1 MTNAT
6 SLLKIP
12 LHVVEAVVPW
22 RRLPVPIEIQH
33 YLNERTLAKSF
44 WNQCAF
50 GPNQLG
56 VVQAIY
62 RKQATTLNRSSV
74 NNAAAINWVVDKL
87 PITSNSR
94 VLDLNT
100 GTGVVARAVASRGA
114 KEVVGTDISRH
125 LLAFAQAQPSKVEYI
140 RAKSQELPL
149 PDNSFDVVVSRLA
162 FNHIAEVDAVVRE
175 ITRVLKPGGYV
186 AIVERVFPAELD
198 PARFEQRLNSLE
210 NIRDPSHIRFLSV
223 AEISSLLSN
232 SGVAVKETATTEVT
246 ETLSAY
252 LNQTQTLPPN
262 REHIS
267 QWVNGNITS
276 DDPDHNQ
283 ITGFKPVLK
292 EDDIYLT
299 HTHAFVGG
307 VLTKE

>member
-22 RRLPVPIEIQH
+22 RRLPIPIEIQH
-33 YLNERTLAKSF
+33 YFSERTLAKSF

-62 RKQATTLNRSSV
+62 RNQAAGLHKSSV
-74 NNAAAINWVVDKL
+74 NTAAAINWVVDQL
-87 PITSNSR
+87 PISAGDR

-100 GTGVVARAVASRGA
+100 GTGVVARAAANKGA
-114 KEVVGTDISRH
+114 KVIGTDISRH
-125 LLAFAQAQPSKVEYI
+125 LLSFAQSQPSKVEYI

-162 FNHIAEVDAVVRE
+162 FNHIDEVDAVVRE

-186 AIVERVFPAELD
+186 AIVERVFPNDLD
-198 PARFEQRLNSLE
+198 ARFARRLNSLE

-223 AEISSLLSN
+223 DEISNLLSN
-232 SGVAVKETATTEVT
+232 NGVSVKTTGTTEVT
-246 ETLSAY
+246 ETLNAY
-252 LNQTQTLPPN
+252 LNQTRTLPPN

-283 ITGFKPVLK
+283 ITGFKPVLQD
-292 EDDIYLT
+292 DDIYLT

-307 VLTKE
+307 VLAKE

>member
-1 MTNAT
+1 MTNST

-22 RRLPVPIEIQH
+22 RALQVPLDIQK
-33 YLNERTLAKSF
+33 YVSERTLAKSF

-62 RKQATTLNRSSV
+62 RKQAVTLNKSSV
-74 NNAAAINWVVDKL
+74 NSAATISWVVDKL
-87 PITSNSR
+87 PIKAGVK

-100 GTGVVARAVASRGA
+100 GTGVVARAAASRGA
-114 KEVVGTDISRH
+114 QVVGTDISRH
-125 LLAFAQAQPSKVEYI
+125 LLAFAQSQASKVEYI

-162 FNHIAEVDAVVRE
+162 FNHIDELDGVVRE

-186 AIVERVFPAELD
+186 AIVERIFPEDLD
-198 PARFEQRLNSLE
+198 ARFSHRLNSLE
-210 NIRDPSHIRFLSV
+210 NIRDPSHVRFLSIS
-223 AEISSLLSN
+223 EITALLAGN
-232 SGVAVKETATTEVT
+232 GVNVKDTATTEVV

-252 LNQTQTLPPN
+252 LNQTNTLPPN
-262 REHIS
+262 REHIA
-267 QWVNGNITS
+267 QWVNGNIS
-276 DDPDHNQ
+276 SEDPDHNQ

-292 EDDIYLT
+292 EDDVYLT

-307 VLTKE
+307 VLSKE